1 MTNGYKTSVGER
13 GQKLSGGERQRVGI
27 ARCLLKDSKIV
38 LFDEA
43 TSSLDIKTEFEV
55 MKAINNLSKDFTVL
69 IITHRLSTLKSC
81 DKIFE
86 IKKGIIKKIL
96 SHKKMVNKVKYDN

>member
-1 MTNGYKTSVGER
+1 MKT
-13 GQKLSGGERQRVGI
+13 
-27 ARCLLKDSKIV
+27 
-38 LFDEA
+38 F
-43 TSSLDIKTEFEV
+43 
-55 MKAINNLSKDFTVL
+55 AIIPSTGLGDLIITLGLAYNLSKDFTVL

-96 SHKKMVNKVKYDN
+96 SHKKNGK